1 MAKWKLC
8 RQKFGDEEFEFT
20 EGDEI
25 RIGRGLDNTITLSSI
40 VISRN
45 HCLINVKR
53 DEVTI
58 TDLKS
63 SNGIYVGLKK
73 IPPNIPYTLIEDD
86 LIGFGWTIGAPLV
99 KIMDS
104 EKFVFKLI
112 KTVASIISRIHFQSN
127 SEEDIE
133 FDRVSDT
140 KEHKPVVK
148 NEYSPNS
155 KPILQLKRKLN
166 DDGKCRK
173 KEPDDK
179 NEDNVINI
187 ISDSENEPKGQDCF
201 SKKIKLDPIIEDL
214 TKDDIKNENEDLQYE
229 AFNVKQEYLGYD
241 DEPIQIDSDSDSES
255 EQWYLRLSQS
265 SPGKAFSKIEL
276 NRTDKLDTSIE
287 DSSYSQLDDIIFNN
301 IEKENEEE
309 DFIDDIITI
318 PPQPPEIQP
327 ITEIKEVEKELPSP
341 IPLEAEEIPEI
352 DLIDGVAI
360 EDHTDLED
368 AVVPIASMQQG
379 PHTTIKKAQMIEPLV
394 KPSRRKSHYR
404 STESKAKS
412 RSNDKKQTKKHSSS
426 SSSSSKK
433 VISNSQKEERK
444 RKLKE
449 IADKDKESEDNNKK
463 ITNNTNKTV
472 SNVKVTTSNRGAF
485 LTDVIKAT
493 VKPMKRRNSQ
503 EKEKIKS
510 PAHESAI
517 NEPLNSQKSVEKH
530 KGDEKS
536 ISDPN
541 LSTSS
546 TKKTTTKKI
555 QPKESRKSKSQSS
568 TKTSPKRSESEY
580 RIPIRSLKPLNDSKE
595 LQSGKPVSKVE
606 PLPPKKPA
614 KRVRFSDAE
623 PVVHLFQ
630 IEPGNKMN
638 KTNLVKTRLLD
649 IRQKPI
655 FSLEKITL
663 MKILRWNPQW
673 LNEQINTPDPP
684 PILGHNNPPMAIFHS
699 FNSHRQYIGLVGDLL
714 LMEIWECI
722 TQAYMRILNQNNGL
736 TLRIESL
743 PPVPPQERYF
753 DLFNLSVNITLPNS
767 EMKHL
772 PRVGEIMM
780 VEFGPENA
788 KICRFFFVH
797 NVRCLPS
804 PKNNKTFSLSLYAT
818 FTDKMMYLK
827 PGELVIG
834 RSLAY
839 INNELTLFEAMEYL
853 AGSPLSQA
861 ILRPQTCHYPTN
873 DIAMNMNTQ
882 WTMTLNPSQKLAVS
896 RSVSAALG
904 DEPSIQM
911 VQGPPGTGKS
921 SVICAIVM
929 TYFYNAMSK
938 RHQDRGKILICAT
951 SNAAV
956 DELVIR
962 LLNIRQSLPKEE
974 RFRMVRVGRLE
985 SMHARAREVSSQQ
998 LAARDA
1004 SRARDAAAP
1013 PGRDEEISHLEA
1025 KINMWK
1031 TQARDAKDPVRVAY
1045 CEGKVANLVDR
1056 IKLLRGGGGGGGSGS
1071 GEELRPERLLHAE
1084 RRIIDCAHII
1094 VTTLASTHNYKM
1106 KGLKGRIALCIVD
1119 EAGQAI
1125 EPETLIPL
1133 TLDVT
1138 RLTLIGDPQQLPGFI
1153 CSQRAKQHGL
1163 GESLFSRLTAGGPA
1177 APVVLLDQQYRMHP
1191 AIADYPNRAFYGGRV
1206 RSVAPPAAR
1215 LSLAPYAIL
1224 AIASGDKGQVQSGA
1238 NEMEAWGVARVA
1250 AALAG
1255 VVRALKLSLAVITP
1269 YSAHRDLL
1277 RSCLRA
1283 LQDPSESPVEVNTV
1297 DSFQGQERDV
1307 VVVSLARSHGVGFLT
1322 DTGRMNV
1329 MLTRARHALLVCLN
1343 PLAIVKNNQW
1353 QTLVDDARN
1362 RRVYRTLPNKL
1373 CLHASVRSI
1382 SSAEVLSYVTNS

>member
-8 RQKFGDEEFEFT
+8 RQTFGNEEFEFT
-20 EGDEI
+20 EGDEV

-53 DEVTI
+53 HEVTI

-63 SNGIYVGLKK
+63 SNGIYVGLKR
-73 IPPNIPYTLIEDD
+73 IPPNIPYTLSEDD

-112 KTVASIISRIHFQSN
+112 KTVVASIVSRIHFQSN

-133 FDRVSDT
+133 VDSYVSNT
-140 KEHKPVVK
+140 KEHKPVIK
-148 NEYSPNS
+148 NEESPNS
-155 KPILQLKRKLN
+155 KTMLQLKRKLN
-166 DDGKCRK
+166 VESKISDLK

-179 NEDNVINI
+179 FDDDIINI
-187 ISDSENEPKGQDCF
+187 ISDSDNEPKAQECF

-214 TKDDIKNENEDLQYE
+214 TKDNIKTENEDLQYE

-241 DEPIQIDSDSDSES
+241 DDEPIQIDSDSDSES
-255 EQWYLRLSQS
+255 EQWFLRLSQS
-265 SPGKAFSKIEL
+265 SPGKPFTKIEQ

-287 DSSYSQLDDIIFNN
+287 DSSYSQLDDIVFNN
-301 IEKENEEE
+301 IDKDNDEE

-318 PPQPPEIQP
+318 PPELPEIQP
-327 ITEIKEVEKELPSP
+327 IPETKELES
-341 IPLEAEEIPEI
+341 ASTSSKVEEILER
-352 DLIDGVAI
+352 DQVDGVSV
-360 EDHTDLED
+360 EDNTNELEE
-368 AVVPIASMQQG
+368 ALVPVQQG
-379 PHTTIKKAQMIEPLV
+379 PHTSIKMAQMIEPLV
-394 KPSRRKSHYR
+394 KPSRRKSHYQ
-404 STESKAKS
+404 STESKSKS
-412 RSNDKKQTKKHSSS
+412 KSNNKKKTNKHTS

-433 VISNSQKEERK
+433 SISNSQKEERK
-444 RKLKE
+444 KKLKE
-449 IADKDKESEDNNKK
+449 IADKEKETDDTNKK
-463 ITNNTNKTV
+463 ITNNTNKVV

-510 PAHESAI
+510 PTLESKII
-517 NEPLNSQKSVEKH
+517 NEPLQKLAESND
-530 KGDEKS
+530 GCEKS
-536 ISDPN
+536 DANVSII
-541 LSTSS
+541 S
-546 TKKTTTKKI
+546 TKTKEKPI
-555 QPKESRKSKSQSS
+555 ENRKSKSQSS
-568 TKTSPKRSESEY
+568 NKTSPKSCESEY
-580 RIPIRSLKPLNDSKE
+580 RIPARSLKPLNDSKE
-595 LQSGKPVSKVE
+595 SQSGKPVSKVE

-614 KRVRFSDAE
+614 KRVRFSNAE

-638 KTNLVKTRLLD
+638 KTKLVKTRLLD
-649 IRQKPI
+649 VRQKPI

-673 LNEQINTPDPP
+673 LNEQMNTADPP
-684 PILGHNNPPMAIFHS
+684 PILGHNNPPMAIYHS
-699 FNSHRQYIGLVGDLL
+699 FDSHRQYIGLVGDLL

-722 TQAYMRILNQNNGL
+722 TQAYMRIRNQNNGL
-736 TLRIESL
+736 PLRIESL

-753 DLFNLSVNITLPNS
+753 DLFNLSVNISLPNS

-804 PKNNKTFSLSLYAT
+804 PKNSKTFSLSLYAT

-827 PGELVIG
+827 SGELVIG
-834 RSLAY
+834 RNLAY

-861 ILRPQTCHYPTN
+861 ILRPQTCHYPTH
-873 DIAMNMNTQ
+873 DTTINMNTQ
-882 WTMTLNPSQKLAVS
+882 WTKTLNPSQKLAVS

-904 DEPSIQM
+904 DEPSLQM

-921 SVICAIVM
+921 SVICAMVM
-929 TYFYNAMSK
+929 TYFYNAMNK
-938 RHQDRGKILICAT
+938 RYQDRGKILICAT

-985 SMHARAREVSSQQ
+985 AMHARARDVSSQQ
-998 LAARDA
+998 LAQRDHA
-1004 SRARDAAAP
+1004 RARADAAP
-1013 PGRDEEISHLEA
+1013 PARHEEISHLEA

-1045 CEGKVANLVDR
+1045 CQGKVANLAER
-1056 IKLLRGGGGGGGSGS
+1056 INLLRGGGAE
-1071 GEELRPERLLHAE
+1071 GEALRPERLLHAE

-1094 VTTLASTHNYKM
+1094 VTTLASAHNYKM
-1106 KGLKGRIALCIVD
+1106 RGLKGRIALCIVD

-1163 GESLFSRLTAGGPA
+1163 AESLFSRLSSGGADPRDG
-1177 APVVLLDQQYRMHP
+1177 PVVLLDQQYRMHP

-1206 RSVAPPAAR
+1206 RSVAPPPA
-1215 LSLAPYAIL
+1215 SLDLPPYTML
-1224 AIASGDKGQVQSGA
+1224 AISSGDKGQGQSGA

-1255 VVRALKLSLAVITP
+1255 GVRARRLSLAVITP

-1343 PLAIVKNNQW
+1343 PLALVRNNQW

-1362 RRVYRTLPNKL
+1362 RRVYKTLPNKI
-1373 CLHASVRSI
+1373 CQHASVRSI
-1382 SSAEVLSYVTNS
+1382 SNAEVLNYVTSS